1 MIYNPVGKAETV
13 LLTEEGIAESE
24 RFFRK
29 PLNAL
34 PYRES
39 WECRLPLPR

>member
-1 MIYNPVGKAETV
+1 MCSTAVSQGEP
-13 LLTEEGIAESE
+13 L
-24 RFFRK
+24 RFEMTARYK

-39 WECRLPLPR
+39 WEC